1 MNLEIKIIDS
11 FEKLEGFENEWRDF
25 EKYTQHR
32 NLTASYDWIKTWWDC
47 FGNTDSHEFGN
58 NKQLLIILLYRDE
71 NLRAI
76 APFTR
81 LTRNNFGVP
90 ISYVEFIGQQW
101 GGTYLDIISE
111 NISEEEINYIIQWL
125 YNNIRFDFLQL
136 KYIPEDSILYSPH
149 QDEMEYLSGCPEFR
163 LSEFGSYDDYKSSV
177 YSKKL
182 KQNIRT
188 AHNHIKK
195 SGMEYS
201 ESAEEINPENLDK
214 IIHIS
219 GSKVGDDK
227 VSIYEDPKKREFLR
241 HILNRLKSDVMFI
254 KLNGYEV
261 SYRVNVYF
269 NGVKFCLDAAYNRF
283 YKKQQVGSLS
293 VDYSIRHS
301 YDNLDWIQWHCEG
314 TGMDFYK
321 TKYIKTSRNIYTH
334 VCKGNTI
341 KSYLINKLDLK
352 KLGARHSRK
361 GVYRESVS

>member
-1 MNLEIKIIDS
+1 MTSEIKIIES
-11 FEKLEGFENEWRDF
+11 IEKLDDF
-25 EKYTQHR
+25 EGQWREFEEAVRHR
-32 NLTASYDWIKTWWDC
+32 SLTASYDWIRTWWDC
-47 FGNTDSHEFGN
+47 FRNIDSHEFGH
-58 NKQLLIILLYRDE
+58 NKQLLIILLFRD
-71 NLRAI
+71 NTLRAI

-111 NISEEEINYIIQWL
+111 NITDEEVNIILRWL

-136 KYIPEDSILYSPH
+136 KYIPEESILHSLRGS
-149 QDEMEYLSGCPEFR
+149 EMEYLSGCPEFR
-163 LSEFGSYDDYKSSV
+163 LSEFGTYDDYKSDV

-201 ESAEEINPENLDK
+201 ESTEEINPESLDK
-214 IIHIS
+214 IIRIS
-219 GSKVGDDK
+219 GAKLGDEK
-227 VSIYEDPKKREFLR
+227 NSVYENTMKKDFLKR
-241 HILNRLKSDVMFI
+241 IFDRMKSDVMFI
-254 KLNGYEV
+254 RLNGYEAA
-261 SYRVNVYF
+261 YRVNVYF
-269 NGVKFCLDAAYNRF
+269 NGGKFCLDAAYDRF

-301 YDNLDWIQWHCEG
+301 FENKDWIDWHCEG

-321 TKYIKTSRNIYTH
+321 TKFIKTSRCIYTD
-334 VCKGNTI
+334 VCRGKTI
-341 KSYLINKLDLK
+341 KSYLISKLDTK
-352 KLGARHSRK
+352 KLGVRNSRK
-361 GVYRESVS
+361 VVNSEAVS